1 MATKSENELI
11 QKYPRKNCWV
21 NGLHKIFAS
30 KEDINTCTVVDK
42 YKEFVSEYTVIYVIC
57 DASDKSIFGERYR
70 EGTKWIIANKTLFQ
84 CSTNAII
91 ETTCYELFILR
102 EQRNLIPGTKYRVTD
117 YTCQQ
122 SDAEFRSLNHRFD
135 IIFTALDEK
144 TLDEWCT
151 VIQNKNDDY
160 FASSDLSGWVI
171 RCVLESPKPILYK
184 TSIEEFPDEVDEE
197 DYYLYD
203 GQFTY
208 DGDTYNKWKKFDTGN
223 DQGWWILTDPSQDL
237 TSASLENPIQPVGS
251 IKDDVGMGED
261 MYSKAFD
268 DWIVKYVGSTGGP
281 HITVLYMKDE
291 NNNECYY
298 DFKNIQFKRY
308 MIKSVNNIAL
318 EESILNTYLGIK
330 NGYGYDID
338 EDDYIWVY
346 TFGGESDGSVTG
358 NCRDNKIGYCGTP
371 NNITM
376 LYGAKDNEFGN
387 CSNVSMGESC
397 YSNKLLDYCN
407 NNTFGNDNG
416 NNTFGNNNHHNTF
429 GNYNWSNTFGNYN
442 YNNTFGNAF
451 QFNTFGNENYNNTF
465 GNGCSRNSFGNDNW
479 YNTFGNDNYNNTF
492 GNNNYNNSFGN
503 YNSYNTFGNG
513 CSENTFGNN
522 NWYNT
527 FGNNNGGNVFG
538 NDFQY
543 NRVDED
549 VQYLDFTVN
558 YSDPIMH
565 IHILSGYK
573 YGSLTAVPTG
583 IVTSATYCQFIG
595 FDNGGNFVC
604 KNPLN

>member
-1 MATKSENELI
+1 MTTKSENELI

-91 ETTCYELFILR
+91 ETTCSELFNLR
-102 EQRNLIPGTKYRVTD
+102 EQKKLIPGTKYRVTD

-151 VIQNKNDDY
+151 AIQNKNDDY

-203 GQFTY
+203 GQFAY
-208 DGDTYNKWKKFDTGN
+208 DGDTYNRWKKFDTGN

-251 IKDDVGMGED
+251 IKDDVGIGED

-268 DWIVKYVGSTGGP
+268 DWIVKYAGSTGGP

-376 LYGAKDNEFGN
+376 LYGAKNNEFGN

-407 NNTFGNDNG
+407 NNTFGN
-416 NNTFGNNNHHNTF
+416 
-429 GNYNWSNTFGNYN
+429 
-442 YNNTFGNAF
+442 
-451 QFNTFGNENYNNTF
+451 
-465 GNGCSRNSFGNDNW
+465 
-479 YNTFGNDNYNNTF
+479 
-492 GNNNYNNSFGN
+492 
-503 YNSYNTFGNG
+503 G

-522 NWYNT
+522 NYNNT
-527 FGNNNGGNVFG
+527 FGNDNGNNTFG